1 MRLSVYEVYVWFQ
14 AELEDDHALYM
25 RQHPEVRSLV
35 ADFLQFL
42 LLRKPEDTLN
52 FAGEYFASFSRRAVE
67 PGAYATSAAPT
78 PFPPSR
84 TNTIISLN
92 QKIISKK

>member
-1 MRLSVYEVYVWFQ
+1 MRYHWQ
-14 AELEDDHALYM
+14 AELEDDHAKYM
-25 RQHPEVRSLV
+25 RHHPELKHLM

-52 FAGEYFASFSRRAVE
+52 FAGEYFASFSTRAVE
-67 PGAYATSAAPT
+67 PAAYATSAAPT

-84 TNTIISLN
+84 TNTLMSIT
-92 QKIISKK
+92 QKSQKKKSEIKE